1 MRATVFAGILFAG
14 AVLAAGTGLPA
25 RAFSP
30 PQPPPAPAIS
40 SAAGES
46 RSSGNGLFGAFT
58 LTQSDHTQR
67 LDEIE
72 LDLFVRERTLDD
84 VLRDIA
90 QIAGLR
96 LRINDRLDRDQV
108 TRMRLRGNVRTVLDT
123 LSARHNLV
131 WFAERDLV
139 DVSRADTASAK
150 TFQIG
155 RMSDRQI
162 RDAIARFGLVN
173 ADFALEVDE
182 SNAVARIFA
191 PPRLSARLES
201 IIVGLRPPAEE
212 DLTVEVIRFGLRQ
225 RPGE

>member
-1 MRATVFAGILFAG
+1 MRATVFAGILFVG
-14 AVLAAGTGLPA
+14 AALAAGTGLPA

-30 PQPPPAPAIS
+30 PEPAPAPS
-40 SAAGES
+40 PPAQPGEAAS
-46 RSSGNGLFGAFT
+46 RDGALFGAFSVART
-58 LTQSDHTQR
+58 DHTRR
-67 LDEIE
+67 LDETE
-72 LDLFVRERTLDD
+72 LDLFIRERALDD

-108 TRMRLRGNVRTVLDT
+108 ARTRLTGNVRNVLDT

-139 DVSRADTASAK
+139 DVSRADTASVK

-155 RMSDRQI
+155 RMSDTQI

-201 IIVGLRPPAEE
+201 IIVGLRPPAVE
-212 DLTVEVIRFGLRQ
+212 DTTVEVIRFGLRQ